1 MPSWPS
7 GKMSAVVPSCCPW
20 SRATTGCPSSSLT
33 WNRGG
38 SGEAWKSPAAGA
50 SACRIRTGTARCGSA
65 AAGAQG
71 RGGAAGAIFSS
82 SPSWVVVRIARS
94 IGLRGNAETG
104 ANCAGA
110 VSGPAGGDSPRR
122 WLAAEREA
130 DVKAPSITPVPRSS
144 AAIRM
149 PVNRARLWRHAGS
162 WSRVRSLR
170 HREQTRRRAISGWRI
185 RMAVP
190 QPPQAMTTGSMASLV
205 SRVCLKEFVEG
216 VLFSL
221 AACSACAK
229 PVARIAVGHGQ
240 LVAGAG

>member
-1 MPSWPS
+1 MPDQDRNCALRFSS
-7 GKMSAVVPSCCPW
+7 GRRARERRGGRRDFLIVALVGCCAHCQEY
-20 SRATTGCPSSSLT
+20 RTQRQRG
-33 WNRGG
+33 NRGQL
-38 SGEAWKSPAAGA
+38 
-50 SACRIRTGTARCGSA
+50 C
-65 AAGAQG
+65 
-71 RGGAAGAIFSS
+71 RGG
-82 SPSWVVVRIARS
+82 VR
-94 IGLRGNAETG
+94 
-104 ANCAGA
+104 
-110 VSGPAGGDSPRR
+110 SGWRR
-122 WLAAEREA
+122 LAAEMACGRTG
-130 DVKAPSITPVPRSS
+130 SGCQGTQHYSPVPRSR

-170 HREQTRRRAISGWRI
+170 HRGQTRRRAISAWLI

-240 LVAGAG
+240 LVTGAG